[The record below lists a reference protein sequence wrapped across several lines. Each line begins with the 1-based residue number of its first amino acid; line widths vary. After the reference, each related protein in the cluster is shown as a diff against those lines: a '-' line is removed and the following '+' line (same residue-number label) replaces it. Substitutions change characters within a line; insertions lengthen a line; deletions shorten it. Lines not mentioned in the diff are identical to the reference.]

1 MLIRIIT
8 AALFLAALT
17 ALIAY
22 ICFRMA
28 FYNHND
34 GKKRGEDILS
44 GKAYE
49 SYLPLLHSWTDSVR
63 AMPCE
68 EFFITSFD
76 GLKLRARYYECIPG
90 APVELLFHGYRGSAE
105 RDMAGGV
112 HRCFLLGR
120 NALLVDQRA
129 SGGSEGHVISFGVNE
144 HRDCLSWVDF
154 MCEHFGKDVKLILT
168 GISMGASTVLMCAD
182 KPLPE
187 NVVGVLADCGYTS
200 AREIIRKVI
209 AEMKLPVGIG
219 YFFVK
224 LGARLY
230 GRFDLEAC
238 PAVDC
243 VKRSRLPIIFFHG
256 EEDDF
261 VPCDMS
267 RENFAACTSRKK
279 LVTVPGAAHGISFP
293 VAPEAYISAL
303 RDFYPEYTLR

>member
-1 MLIRIIT
+1 MLFWIFGIM
-8 AALFLAALT
+8 LLLAALM
-17 ALIAY
+17 ALIAF

-34 GKKRGEDILS
+34 GRERGKDILS

-49 SYLPLLHSWTDSVR
+49 PYLPLLHQWTESVR
-63 AMPCE
+63 SMPHE
-68 EFFITSFD
+68 DFSITSFD
-76 GLKLRARYYECIPG
+76 GLKLHAAYYECIPG
-90 APVELLFHGYRGSAE
+90 APVELLFHGYRGTAE

-112 HRCFLLGR
+112 HRCFSLGR

-129 SGGSEGHVISFGVNE
+129 SGKSEGHVISFGVNE
-144 HRDCLSWVDF
+144 HKDCLAWVDF
-154 MCEHFGKDVKLILT
+154 MTKHFGKDVKLILT

-182 KPLPE
+182 KPMPE
-187 NVVGVLADCGYTS
+187 NVVGILADCGYTS
-200 AREIIRKVI
+200 ARDIIRKVI
-209 AEMKLPVGIG
+209 ADMKMPVSAG

-224 LGARLY
+224 LGAKLY
-230 GRFDLEAC
+230 GHFDLEEN

-243 VKRSRLPIIFFHG
+243 VQRSLLPVIFFHG

-267 RENFAACTSRKK
+267 RKNFAACTSRKK

-293 VAPEAYISAL
+293 VAPERYVAEL
-303 RDFYPEYTLR
+303 RDFYPEYSLR

>member
-1 MLIRIIT
+1 MLFYIFVSVVLL
-8 AALFLAALT
+8 ALLM

-34 GKKRGEDILS
+34 GRKRGMDILS

-49 SYLPLLHSWTDSVR
+49 PYLPLLRRWTESVR
-63 AMPCE
+63 AMPHE
-68 EFFITSFD
+68 EFTITSFD
-76 GLKLRARYYECIPG
+76 GLKLYARYYECIPG
-90 APVELLFHGYRGSAE
+90 APVELLFHGYRGTAE

-112 HRCFLLGR
+112 HRCFSLGR

-129 SGGSEGHVISFGVNE
+129 SGKSEGHVISFGVNE
-144 HRDCLSWVDF
+144 HRDCLAWVDF
-154 MCEHFGKDVKLILT
+154 MTGHLGKDVKLILT

-187 NVVGVLADCGYTS
+187 NVVGILADCGFTS
-200 AREIIRKVI
+200 ARDIIRKVI
-209 AEMKLPVGIG
+209 AGMKLPVAVG

-230 GRFDLEAC
+230 GRFDLEEKS
-238 PAVDC
+238 AVDC
-243 VKRSRLPIIFFHG
+243 VKNSRLPVIFFHG
-256 EEDDF
+256 EDDDF

-267 RENFAACTSRKK
+267 RENYAACTSRKK
-279 LVTVPGAAHGISFP
+279 LVTVPGAAHGISYP
-293 VAPEAYISAL
+293 VAPEEYVAAL
-303 RDFYPEYTLR
+303 REFYPEYTLR